1 MSYPYKCPNCGSY
14 LDPDEICDCRY
25 EDVPEVQSNDN

>member
-1 MSYPYKCPNCGSY
+1 MCFRRCPDCKAY

-25 EDVPEVQSNDN
+25 EDKGEEEKT